1 MKNIFVDIDGVL
13 RDLTTPIFGFDP
25 EIWDYRVD
33 GKNLVDL
40 INEDLTILETAPP
53 TKYLE
58 LIKSLP
64 EIHLLSCQPEHWRE
78 YTNRWISQ
86 NLPFRRNINGDI
98 TPSWVYTTTHD
109 EKLDIIEK
117 WNGILIE
124 DYPFFSP
131 ERYMKDII
139 LIDHEYNKKVKCNR
153 RVRNVETLRG
163 FIFD

>member
-13 RDLTTPIFGFDP
+13 RDLTTPIFGFNP
-25 EIWDYRVD
+25 NTWNHLVD

-40 INEDLTILETAPP
+40 INKNLQVLETAPP

-64 EIHLLSCQPEHWRE
+64 NIHLLSCQPEEWRE

-86 NLPFRRNINGDI
+86 NLPLKR
-98 TPSWVYTTTHD
+98 TAWVYTTTHD

-117 WNGILIE
+117 WNGTLIE

-139 LIDHEYNKKVKCNR
+139 LISHKYNECVKCNR
-153 RVRNVETLRG
+153 RVKTVETLRG

>member
-1 MKNIFVDIDGVL
+1 MKNIFCDIDGVL
-13 RDLTTPIFGFDP
+13 RDLSLAVFGISSP
-25 EIWDYRVD
+25 EWDYRVN
-33 GKNLVDL
+33 GKNLVD
-40 INEDLTILETAPP
+40 IVNANVNILETAPP

-64 EIHLLSCQPEHWRE
+64 NIHLLSCQPEEWRE

-86 NLPFRRNINGDI
+86 YLPLKR
-98 TPSWVYTTTHD
+98 TAWVYTTTHD

-117 WNGILIE
+117 WNGTLIE
-124 DYPFFSP
+124 DSPFFPP

-139 LIDHEYNKKVKCNR
+139 LIHHKYNECVKCNR

>member
-1 MKNIFVDIDGVL
+1 MKNIFVDIDGVI
-13 RDLTTPIFGFDP
+13 RGIGKAVFGFDIP
-25 EIWDYRVD
+25 IWGYKVN
-33 GKNLVDL
+33 GNNLVDL
-40 INEDLTILETAPP
+40 VNKNLQVLETAPP

-86 NLPFRRNINGDI
+86 NLPLKR
-98 TPSWVYTTTHD
+98 TAWVYTTTHD

-131 ERYMKDII
+131 ERYLKDII
-139 LIDHEYNKKVKCNR
+139 LIDHEYNRCVNCPR
-153 RVRNVETLRG
+153 RVKKIEDLRG
-163 FIFD
+163 FVFD

>member
-13 RDLTTPIFGFDP
+13 RDLSLAVFGISSP
-25 EIWDYRVD
+25 EWDYRVN

-64 EIHLLSCQPEHWRE
+64 EIHIISCQPEHWRE
-78 YTNRWISQ
+78 YTNRWIGQ
-86 NLPFRRNINGDI
+86 HFKIER
-98 TPSWVYTTTHD
+98 TYWVYTTNHD
-109 EKLDIIEK
+109 EKLDIIDEYD
-117 WNGILIE
+117 GILIE

-131 ERYMKDII
+131 ERYLKDII
-139 LIDHEYNKKVKCNR
+139 LISHKYNDCVKCNR
-153 RVRNVETLRG
+153 RVKTVEDLRQ